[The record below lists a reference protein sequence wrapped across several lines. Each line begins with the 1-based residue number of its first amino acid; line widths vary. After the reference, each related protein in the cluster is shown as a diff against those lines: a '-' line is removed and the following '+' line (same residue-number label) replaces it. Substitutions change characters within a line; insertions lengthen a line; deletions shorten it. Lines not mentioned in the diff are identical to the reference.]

1 MRSFDAKAK
10 YLLRAGLGGATLY
23 SLDLDDHFDLCYQGL
38 FPLLKVINFHLNK
51 QVQVDY
57 PNADRLFNLTWEKTI
72 RERDDLNFASS
83 YAASSNA
90 TRYECMPKVLIA
102 MIFDL

>member
-1 MRSFDAKAK
+1 MDD
-10 YLLRAGLGGATLY
+10 YLNV
-23 SLDLDDHFDLCYQGL
+23 CYQEL
-38 FPLLKVINFHLNK
+38 FPLLRVINFHLNK

-83 YAASSNA
+83 YAASSNSTTSTLNEYTNNNNNASSSNGSVAGGAAADFICSVCGDKA
-90 TRYECMPKVLIA
+90 TG
-102 MIFDL
+102 D